1 MEYALI
7 AIIGIAVI
15 AIIYLLV
22 KLHEQKAY
30 YRYVADKLSDTEEKS
45 SKTIDDLK
53 ESVRGL
59 KRELNTDITTKIGN
73 RDYFI
78 KKTLQLLERNPEYK
92 YTIISFSIS
101 NIELISKLFGPVE
114 GDRLIRYTAEKL
126 KERYQSKGLYA
137 LVQSNMFAMFLKGQD
152 DEKIIK
158 VIGDIT
164 EDIANC
170 FEFFRAE
177 AVFGIYKIE
186 DPTVKVSE
194 MLSRLVLAQRSVTED
209 SKVNYAFFDMEMSIK
224 YEENRIMCEQMEQAL
239 EQKEFVMYLQPLVDL
254 REYKIVNAEALVRW
268 EHKEKGLLSPYAFLP
283 IFENTNLMLKLD
295 YYMWEEACKTVR
307 RWIDNKLEVLP
318 LMVNISPIHL
328 SNDGFIQ
335 MLNELVEKYK
345 LQRDM
350 FILEIPERGFIN
362 VGADVFFNIK
372 NIADNGYKICADNF
386 GGHHLDVNIL
396 RTLPISMIKFDKKF
410 LEENSENEE
419 GETIL
424 RYIIAMA
431 KEMELDVIIEGIET
445 QEQVDFITEIGTDIA
460 QGYFFSKPVSLRD
473 FDSLN
478 RDIKRHGFRQNVYY
492 PTIGDLEKD
501 VDILEKMTGITMDV
515 IAEEEI

>member
-7 AIIGIAVI
+7 AIIVIAVI

-30 YRYVADKLSDTEEKS
+30 YRYIADKLSHTEEKS
-45 SKTIDDLK
+45 SRTIDDLK

-78 KKTLQLLERNPEYK
+78 KKTLQLLERNPEHK
-92 YTIISFSIS
+92 YTIIGFSIS
-101 NIELISKLFGPVE
+101 NIELISKLFGPAE

-164 EDIANC
+164 EDIAKC

-186 DPTVKVSE
+186 DPTIKVSE

-224 YEENRIMCEQMEQAL
+224 YEENRNMCAQMEQAL
-239 EQKEFVMYLQPLVDL
+239 EQKEFVMYLQPL
-254 REYKIVNAEALVRW
+254 
-268 EHKEKGLLSPYAFLP
+268 
-283 IFENTNLMLKLD
+283 
-295 YYMWEEACKTVR
+295 
-307 RWIDNKLEVLP
+307 
-318 LMVNISPIHL
+318 
-328 SNDGFIQ
+328 
-335 MLNELVEKYK
+335 
-345 LQRDM
+345 
-350 FILEIPERGFIN
+350 
-362 VGADVFFNIK
+362 
-372 NIADNGYKICADNF
+372 
-386 GGHHLDVNIL
+386 
-396 RTLPISMIKFDKKF
+396 
-410 LEENSENEE
+410 
-419 GETIL
+419 
-424 RYIIAMA
+424 
-431 KEMELDVIIEGIET
+431 
-445 QEQVDFITEIGTDIA
+445 
-460 QGYFFSKPVSLRD
+460 
-473 FDSLN
+473 
-478 RDIKRHGFRQNVYY
+478 
-492 PTIGDLEKD
+492 
-501 VDILEKMTGITMDV
+501 
-515 IAEEEI
+515 